1 MTVSKIFKIKEIK
14 NEANMKNNLC
24 LKYHLNINQNKYHNH
39 NIKISKH
46 TENTILHKQKNIH
59 KSYYNA

>member
-1 MTVSKIFKIKEIK
+1 MNVT
-14 NEANMKNNLC
+14 NNLC
-24 LKYHLNINQNKYHNH
+24 LKYHL

-46 TENTILHKQKNIH
+46 TENTILHKQKKKRQ

>member
-1 MTVSKIFKIKEIK
+1 MK
-14 NEANMKNNLC
+14 ANMTNNLC
-24 LKYHLNINQNKYHNH
+24 LKYHL

-46 TENTILHKQKNIH
+46 TENTILHKQKKKKIQ

>member
-1 MTVSKIFKIKEIK
+1 MK
-14 NEANMKNNLC
+14 ANMTNNLY
-24 LKYHLNINQNKYHNH
+24 LKYHL

-46 TENTILHKQKNIH
+46 TENTILHKQKKKKIQ